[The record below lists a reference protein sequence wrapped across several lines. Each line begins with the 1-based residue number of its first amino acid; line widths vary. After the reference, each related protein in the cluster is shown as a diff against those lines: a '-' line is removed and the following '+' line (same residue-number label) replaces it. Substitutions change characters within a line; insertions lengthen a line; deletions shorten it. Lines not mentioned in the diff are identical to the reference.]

1 MGVCVRVSFSVL
13 TNVRERTME
22 KNKLMRLI
30 PMILL
35 GVWQAAT
42 PMAYGQVQEARVWIE
57 GMT

>member
-1 MGVCVRVSFSVL
+1 
-13 TNVRERTME
+13 ME
-22 KNKLMRLI
+22 KNKMKRLI

-42 PMAYGQVQEARVWIE
+42 PMAYAQVREARVWIE